1 MWIFGHFEHL
11 KVFLLCMRKIND
23 FRGSCTEKNQ
33 LGAHR
38 CKFKI
43 LTFTKDVSRALA
55 VWPRKAIFWLTVSR
69 FKSLPSTKMT
79 QWVHNGKYFYCAP
92 LREHYWHNC
101 LMSSRIFFSSI
112 KFHSKFLQRTGPWRL
127 KVFLPLE
134 GRAAALNDASSFVR

>member
-1 MWIFGHFEHL
+1 MCACVCVCERMSEKEREQGGESACECCLWIFGHFEHL

-55 VWPRKAIFWLTVSR
+55 ACVSR
-69 FKSLPSTKMT
+69 
-79 QWVHNGKYFYCAP
+79 
-92 LREHYWHNC
+92 
-101 LMSSRIFFSSI
+101 LMF
-112 KFHSKFLQRTGPWRL
+112 
-127 KVFLPLE
+127 
-134 GRAAALNDASSFVR
+134 

>member
-1 MWIFGHFEHL
+1 MCACVCLRMYACVCVCERMSEKEREQGGESACESCLWIFGHFEHL

-55 VWPRKAIFWLTVSR
+55 V
-69 FKSLPSTKMT
+69 
-79 QWVHNGKYFYCAP
+79 
-92 LREHYWHNC
+92 
-101 LMSSRIFFSSI
+101 
-112 KFHSKFLQRTGPWRL
+112 
-127 KVFLPLE
+127 
-134 GRAAALNDASSFVR
+134 